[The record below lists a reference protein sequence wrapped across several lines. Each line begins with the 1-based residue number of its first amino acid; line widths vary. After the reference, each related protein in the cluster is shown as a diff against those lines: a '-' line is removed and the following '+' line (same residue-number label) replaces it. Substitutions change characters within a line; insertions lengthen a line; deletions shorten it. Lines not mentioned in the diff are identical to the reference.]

1 MDALEAI
8 GDPVRRR
15 FVEYLAAGD
24 APAGALADLAAAEFA
39 ISQPAASRHLR
50 VLRETGVVTSRVDG
64 KQRVYTLDGAAIEA
78 AADWFDRLRDFW
90 PQRLDAL
97 ETELARGGGTERRGV
112 GRRTAEPRTER
123 KHRDDL
129 GRHRARWRA
138 AHGDGGAELHA
149 TPAELWSAL
158 TEPERLARWI
168 GRFSVDGHEYRLE
181 MGDDS
186 SGGVVSGRVLAC
198 EPERR
203 ILVLWQF
210 SGEGQVEATTELEV
224 AIKPVEDDR
233 VSMSLTHRRVQAV
246 SAAAYGAGWEDV
258 LTHLAREV
266 GGDPSPIGDR
276 GYVGEA
282 ADPAAFDSALDVY
295 RRVEAGLVRAQMIRS
310 SGKSGVHLE
319 RHLDAPV
326 STVWD
331 AITLPDRIGRW
342 LWPVVEWP
350 DDPERTRALQLG
362 DAFVL
367 GDANVPD
374 SAHAMEVL
382 ALEHE
387 RLLSF
392 TWGPE
397 RSAVTIRLAADGG
410 GTLFV
415 LDQDGIPDVFGAGRL
430 RSAPD
435 FAAGWHS
442 LVDGLVLLLAG
453 LSVPKPEGL
462 WDAAYEVYAEL
473 DAREGSST
481 GG

>member
-1 MDALEAI
+1 MTI
-8 GDPVRRR
+8 WGDI
-15 FVEYLAAGD
+15 A
-24 APAGALADLAAAEFA
+24 
-39 ISQPAASRHLR
+39 
-50 VLRETGVVTSRVDG
+50 
-64 KQRVYTLDGAAIEA
+64 LDGARRTVTVE
-78 AADWFDRLRDFW
+78 RELR
-90 PQRLDAL
+90 ATV
-97 ETELARGGGTERRGV
+97 TELWG
-112 GRRTAEPRTER
+112 
-123 KHRDDL
+123 
-129 GRHRARWRA
+129 
-138 AHGDGGAELHA
+138 
-149 TPAELWSAL
+149 AL

-168 GRFSVDGHEYRLE
+168 GRFSADGDAYRLE

-186 SGGVVSGRVLAC
+186 SEGVVSGRVLVC

-210 SGEGQVEATTELEV
+210 SADGQAEATTELDVTIE
-224 AIKPVEDDR
+224 PVGDDR
-233 VSMSLTHRRVQAV
+233 VRLALTHRRVQAV

-266 GGDPSPIGDR
+266 GGEASPVGDR

-282 ADPAAFDSALDVY
+282 ADPAAFDGALEEY
-295 RRVEAGLVRAQMIRS
+295 RRLEAGLVAAQMLREN
-310 SGKSGVHLE
+310 GGSGVHLE
-319 RHLDAPV
+319 RRLDASV
-326 STVWD
+326 GTVWD

-350 DDPERTRALQLG
+350 DDPARTRGLQLG

-374 SAHAMEVL
+374 GAHAMEVL
-382 ALEHE
+382 ALEHGH
-387 RLLSF
+387 LLSF

-397 RSAVTIRLAADGG
+397 RSAVTIRVTADGG

-415 LDQDGIPDVFGAGRL
+415 LDQDPIPDVFGAGRL

-453 LSVPKPEGL
+453 LSVPKPEAL

-473 DAREGSST
+473 DAQAAH
-481 GG
+481 